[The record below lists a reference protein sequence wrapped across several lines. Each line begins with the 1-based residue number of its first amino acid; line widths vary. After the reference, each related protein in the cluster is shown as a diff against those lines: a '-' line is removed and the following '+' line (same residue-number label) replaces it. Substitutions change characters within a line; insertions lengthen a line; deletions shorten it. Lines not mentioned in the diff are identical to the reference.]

1 MKDRLVEVVID
12 KFRDKVDKTHQLP
25 AGVMMCVAELVD
37 VRPAMPEDGDFTTYE
52 HKTTTRQGGKGGG
65 GVKQEDV
72 KYTYEA
78 AVMMALCE
86 GEIKGVTRIWR
97 DKEKFS
103 SPASLRLTLYKGGE
117 EQPVWPHLQ
126 QAKHAVQAIS
136 YSGTA
141 YLCSPNYELTKSAQ
155 IYSHN
160 FEVDGKL
167 GYSTSIVDANLKPL
181 AALAVIGLLFGA
193 WQADRTMQ
201 YRKGR
206 ADEAA
211 KISLTLAEAAN
222 KQAAAAREKER
233 RAAVELAERQ
243 TELEKERQDAE
254 KSIGAMRL
262 ELDRLRQH
270 AARQSGR
277 RNLPATA
284 ATAAAPDGAA
294 SAEGWELLGECAA
307 EYAGLAETADGQAAD
322 LREWQAYGGAV
333 SQ

>member
-1 MKDRLVEVVID
+1 MVEP
-12 KFRDKVDKTHQLP
+12 R
-25 AGVMMCVAELVD
+25 
-37 VRPAMPEDGDFTTYE
+37 Y
-52 HKTTTRQGGKGGG
+52 
-65 GVKQEDV
+65 
-72 KYTYEA
+72 
-78 AVMMALCE
+78 
-86 GEIKGVTRIWR
+86 W
-97 DKEKFS
+97 
-103 SPASLRLTLYKGGE
+103 
-117 EQPVWPHLQ
+117 
-126 QAKHAVQAIS
+126 
-136 YSGTA
+136 
-141 YLCSPNYELTKSAQ
+141 
-155 IYSHN
+155 
-160 FEVDGKL
+160 
-167 GYSTSIVDANLKPL
+167 KPL
-181 AALAVIGLLFGA
+181 AALAVACLLFGG
-193 WQADRTMQ
+193 WQFDRTMQ

-233 RAAVELAERQ
+233 RAAAELAERQ

-294 SAEGWELLGECAA
+294 SAEGWELLGRCAA
-307 EYAGLAETADGQAAD
+307 EYAGMAEVADSQAAD

-333 SQ
+333 SK